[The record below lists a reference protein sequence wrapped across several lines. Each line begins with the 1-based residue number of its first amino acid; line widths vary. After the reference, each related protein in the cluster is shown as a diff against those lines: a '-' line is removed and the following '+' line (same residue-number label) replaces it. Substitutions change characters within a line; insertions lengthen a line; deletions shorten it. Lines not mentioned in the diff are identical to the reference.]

1 MRRSLVLGWMIAGNI
16 AFAQQEK
23 VIEVRS
29 ADVLNVKVLNG
40 EEVREL
46 LGNVHLIQT
55 SPTEVVKI
63 WCDSALRYM
72 DANKVELY
80 GRVRIVRDS
89 VTLFAPEGVFYG
101 DEQRAIVRKGV
112 RLTKGTR
119 QLTAQAGGDFT
130 TEQRARFEGK
140 VTVVDARSSTFSD
153 ALTYF
158 EDEERSIAVGNV
170 RVHDPENNMT
180 IYGDSLLHFDRL
192 KYSLIPKNPKLVQ
205 VDTASNGA
213 IDTLVVTSN
222 VMESFRETSE
232 RFIARGEVKMA
243 RSDFAGRCGEA
254 IYEME
259 GDRMILRQGPVIWHG
274 VSQVSGDSIVVTLE
288 SKRLRQVY
296 VRGRAMAVSRVDS
309 ILSNRFDQ
317 LTGRELT
324 MFFDGEKLQRIV
336 ADRNAI
342 SLYYLFEDG
351 QPNGVN
357 RSSGDRIEIDFEEGK
372 TEKITIAKG
381 VEGRYYPEPM
391 ISGREPIYN
400 LDGFRWL
407 PKRPGRRGLEI
418 VEIEQ

>member
-1 MRRSLVLGWMIAGNI
+1 LIAVGSV
-16 AFAQQEK
+16 AFARQEK

-29 ADVLNVKVLNG
+29 ADVLNVKVVNG

-55 SPTEVVKI
+55 TPTEVVKI
-63 WCDSALRYM
+63 WCDSARRYM

-89 VTLFAPEGVFYG
+89 VTLFAPEGIFYG
-101 DEQRAIVRKGV
+101 DEQRAVVRKGV
-112 RLTKGTR
+112 RLIKGTM
-119 QLTAQAGGDFT
+119 QLTAQGGEYFT
-130 TEQRARFEGK
+130 TDKRAHFEGK
-140 VTVVDARSSTFSD
+140 VTVVDARSSTLSD

-158 EDEERSIAVGNV
+158 EEDERSIAVGNV

-205 VDTASNGA
+205 IDTASSGT

-222 VMESFRETSE
+222 VMESFRDTSE
-232 RFIARGEVKMA
+232 RFIARGEVRMA
-243 RSDFAGRCGEA
+243 RLDFAGKCGEA
-254 IYEME
+254 IYEMKE
-259 GDRMILRQGPVIWHG
+259 DRMILRQGPVIWHG

-288 SKRLRQVY
+288 NKRLRQVY

-309 ILSNRFDQ
+309 TLRNRFDQ

-336 ADRNAI
+336 ADRNAT
-342 SLYYLFEDG
+342 SLYYLFEDDW
-351 QPNGVN
+351 PNGVN
-357 RSSGDRIEIDFEEGK
+357 RSSGDRIEIDFEGGK

-391 ISGREPIYN
+391 VSGREPTYN

-407 PKRPGRRGLEI
+407 PKRPSRRGLEI
-418 VEIEQ
+418 VEVEQ